1 MGQLLQQ
8 QSMCARESRLP
19 VRQPPLI
26 LCGQVGSRRQLWTS
40 AECSLIRILRC
51 LLYGWLST
59 DLLAASLLWVE
70 PAPGRCPAHYSP
82 AHYSP
87 AHYSPAHYSP
97 AHYSPAYR
105 SRIYRS
111 RVYRSPGHC
120 SPYTI
125 AVRAIDC
132 MHRCAFGGA
141 PQPQDFSNSPLERGQ
156 TMGAGWREVAV
167 ILCDH
172 SP

>member
-97 AHYSPAYR
+97 AYR

>member
-87 AHYSPAHYSP
+87 A
-97 AHYSPAYR
+97 YR

>member
-1 MGQLLQQ
+1 MRLPDGQMG
-8 QSMCARESRLP
+8 SSCSSSPCARGRAGCLSDSRRLS
-19 VRQPPLI
+19 
-26 LCGQVGSRRQLWTS
+26 CAGKWGSRWQLWTS

-59 DLLAASLLWVE
+59 DLLAASLLWGE
-70 PAPGRCPAHYSP
+70 PAPGRC
-82 AHYSP
+82 
-87 AHYSPAHYSP
+87 PAHYSP

>member
-8 QSMCARESRLP
+8 QSVCARESRLP

-70 PAPGRCPAHYSP
+70 PAPGRC
-82 AHYSP
+82 
-87 AHYSPAHYSP
+87 PAHYSP

>member
-1 MGQLLQQ
+1 MRLPDGQMGQLLQQ
-8 QSMCARESRLP
+8 QSMYARESRLP

-59 DLLAASLLWVE
+59 DLLAASLLWGE
-70 PAPGRCPAHYSP
+70 PAPGRC
-82 AHYSP
+82 
-87 AHYSPAHYSP
+87 PAHYSP

>member
-1 MGQLLQQ
+1 MRLPDGQMGQLLQQ

-26 LCGQVGSRRQLWTS
+26 LCGQVGSKRQLWTS

-82 AHYSP
+82 AHYSL
-87 AHYSPAHYSP
+87 

-172 SP
+172 LP

>member
-87 AHYSPAHYSP
+87 AHYSPA
-97 AHYSPAYR
+97 YR
-105 SRIYRS
+105 SRIYRSRVYRSRVYRS